1 MDSEQK
7 TIDQD
12 AHQAKIHSP
21 LWWQMAAIQGVYTGP
36 ELADADVE
44 ILDLDDAKVA
54 DDAEWHA
61 VSRRAAEVE
70 QQCLK
75 IY

>member
-12 AHQAKIHSP
+12 AHQAKTISIVV
-21 LWWQMAAIQGVYTGP
+21 ADGRIQGVYTGP

-44 ILDLDDAKVA
+44 ILDLDDASSA
-54 DDAEWHA
+54 
-61 VSRRAAEVE
+61 
-70 QQCLK
+70 
-75 IY
+75 